1 MSDAATTPPEEPEL
15 ADRAAGRLRGNP
27 TLVGVALAFALLLA
41 IGVVPRVRSRLEL
54 QRAAAIA
61 AAARPVVGVT
71 TPHPAPSTD
80 LTLPGTTLPFQ
91 QATIY
96 ARVDGYLERRL
107 VDIGD
112 LVKTGQ
118 LLAVISAPEIDQ
130 QLAQAQADLVR
141 QKADLAFARSSLE
154 RYEAADRE
162 GAVAKEDLDQRRTA
176 VHTAEAAVQAGTATV
191 QRLAEQQRFEHVT
204 APFDG
209 VVTQRNVDV
218 GALITAGSSSSTTSL
233 FALAQNDVLRVY
245 VNVPQP
251 YVNDIQVGR
260 PAQIRTRS
268 LPGRTFN
275 GSIAR
280 SASAL
285 DLSTRT
291 MLTEVDIP
299 NADGA
304 LKPGMYVQ
312 VALQADRVG
321 PRWRI
326 PASAIVFDSKGTQLV
341 IVGPD
346 HKVQVRPVVLGRD
359 FGSEVEV
366 ASGLQGDEML
376 VTTPSASLV
385 DGTLVEPSEPKPEPK
400 P

>member
-385 DGTLVEPSEPKPEPK
+385 DGTLVEPSEPKP
-400 P
+400 

>member
-27 TLVGVALAFALLLA
+27 TLVGAALAFALLLA

-141 QKADLAFARSSLE
+141 QKADLAFAHSSLE

-385 DGTLVEPSEPKPEPK
+385 DGTLVEPSEPKP
-400 P
+400 

>member
-1 MSDAATTPPEEPEL
+1 MSDAATTPPEEPEV
-15 ADRAAGRLRGNP
+15 ADRSAGRLRGNP

-385 DGTLVEPSEPKPEPK
+385 DGTLVEPSEPKP
-400 P
+400 